1 MTIHA
6 FALLD
11 ADRSEL
17 LAAVNRVPEADRDR
31 RPSENEWSVAEVLEH
46 LASVEQSVAKLI
58 ASRGREPV
66 PPDQPAAIPDA
77 AERMARLRVRERRIE
92 VPENLRP
99 SGTMTTAQAIEA
111 LARSRAAL
119 LEAAN
124 AADPVALA
132 TRTYHHREIG
142 RLALVDWLGFIAHHE
157 ARHAA
162 QIDEIAAS
170 LT

>member
-1 MTIHA
+1 MSIQA

-11 ADRSEL
+11 ADRRAL
-17 LAAVNRVPEADRDR
+17 LAAVNRVPEGDRDR
-31 RPSENEWSVAEVLEH
+31 RPSENQWSVAEVLEH

-58 ASRGREPV
+58 AIRGREPV
-66 PPDQPAAIPDA
+66 PPDQPAAIADA
-77 AERMARLRVRERRIE
+77 DQRLARMRVRGRRIE
-92 VPENLRP
+92 VPDTLRP

-111 LARSRAAL
+111 LAQSRAAL

-132 TRTYHHREIG
+132 TRTYHHREVG
-142 RLALVDWLGFIAHHE
+142 RLALVDWLAFIAHHE

-170 LT
+170 L